1 MEIEI
6 LEMEE
11 TKGRFLLKN
20 SSPAMANALRRTMLT
35 DIPKMAIDKVEFH
48 LGPIMVDDKEYE
60 SVTPLFDEIVAH
72 RLGMVPVP
80 TDYELFTFQKDCVCG
95 GEGCPSC
102 TIMYSLNKIGPCT
115 VLSGDMIPLG
125 NQELAVK
132 DQFIPIAELT
142 GGQAVLIYATAVMGV
157 ARDHAKWQAA
167 FGVGYKYLPK
177 ISIDEKRA
185 GEPYVLKCIN
195 VCSRAVFEVKNGKLR
210 VKNSMNCAMCRECEV
225 TSRGAVTVDAD
236 DTNFYFKYETDGSLT
251 AKQALDKAMEILSKQ
266 SEEAFAHVGEDI

>member
-1 MEIEI
+1 
-6 LEMEE
+6 
-11 TKGRFLLKN
+11 
-20 SSPAMANALRRTMLT
+20 
-35 DIPKMAIDKVEFH
+35 
-48 LGPIMVDDKEYE
+48 
-60 SVTPLFDEIVAH
+60 
-72 RLGMVPVP
+72 
-80 TDYELFTFQKDCVCG
+80 
-95 GEGCPSC
+95 
-102 TIMYSLNKIGPCT
+102 
-115 VLSGDMIPLG
+115 
-125 NQELAVK
+125 
-132 DQFIPIAELT
+132 
-142 GGQAVLIYATAVMGV
+142 VLIYATAVMGV